1 MNTKNKPSRNCSSKR
16 ALNKI
21 YLNSNT
27 ILSTSIRCSKP
38 TVIELKEFPEIG
50 IHRHIFRLALFL
62 KNWRGGKVTTSE
74 AVDLIKQK
82 FYQRPQRRDLQPR
95 EVENAVANAFDSSPI
110 RRSPSRKVF
119 IPKQVMTSADSLWP
133 QTLQKLATEGA
144 CKDAVSEAL
153 KEYHWPVAKMVEES
167 PIDAR
172 HWSTQE
178 ILGGRYKPSDLIC
191 LGTLYAPKTRSLK
204 DWIKMGMKGDLLC
217 PNPMRVELGINMNG
231 DPSER
236 CRDNVGSRKFNVYE
250 CDDTSLDFDAK
261 ASLIKCLWDK
271 TGASLRMVVHSGGK
285 SLHAFFDASENE
297 EMNWQFMSLAVK
309 YGGDPD
315 MYRPEQQ
322 SRLPNAY
329 RLCKDT
335 GKPLLDKDGNKIR
348 QNCLYL
354 DQQ

>member
-1 MNTKNKPSRNCSSKR
+1 MAILKAYTKKSKGY
-16 ALNKI
+16 KGQ
-21 YLNSNT
+21 
-27 ILSTSIRCSKP
+27 KP
-38 TVIELKEFPEIG
+38 TVSDLHEFRNER
-50 IHRHIFRLALFL
+50 IHQHIFNQALFL
-62 KNWRGGKVTTSE
+62 KNWGGEKVTPSE

-95 EVENAVANAFDSSPI
+95 EVENAVAKAFDSSLI

-133 QTLQKLATEGA
+133 QTLQKLATEEA

-153 KEYHWPVAKMVEES
+153 EEYHWPVAKMIEQS

-172 HWSTQE
+172 NWSTHE
-178 ILGGRYKPSDLIC
+178 ILGVRYKPSDLIC
-191 LGTLYAPKTRSLK
+191 SGTFYAPKTRSLQ
-204 DWIKMGMKGDLLC
+204 DWISMGMQGDLFC
-217 PNPMRVELGINMNG
+217 PNPMRVEQGINMNG
-231 DPSER
+231 NPSER
-236 CRDNVGSRKFNVYE
+236 CRDNVGRRKFNVYE

-271 TGASLRMVVHSGGK
+271 TGANLRMVVHSGGK

-329 RLCKDT
+329 RFSKDI

-348 QNCLYL
+348 QTCLYL
-354 DQQ
+354 DPQ

>member
-1 MNTKNKPSRNCSSKR
+1 MAILKAYTKKSKGY
-16 ALNKI
+16 KGQ
-21 YLNSNT
+21 
-27 ILSTSIRCSKP
+27 KP
-38 TVIELKEFPEIG
+38 TVSDLHEFPDVG
-50 IHRHIFRLALFL
+50 IHLHAFNLALFL
-62 KNWRGGKVTTSE
+62 KNWGGEKVTPSE

-110 RRSPSRKVF
+110 RRSSSRKVF

-144 CKDAVSEAL
+144 CKDAVSKAL
-153 KEYHWPVAKMVEES
+153 EKYHWPVAKMVEQS
-167 PIDAR
+167 PVDAKGMS
-172 HWSTQE
+172 STE
-178 ILGGRYKPSDLIC
+178 VLRLNYKESDLIC
-191 LGTLYAPKTRSLK
+191 SGTFYTPKTRSLE
-204 DWIKMGMKGDLLC
+204 DWIKIGMQGDLFC
-217 PNPMRVELGINMNG
+217 PNPMRVERGINMDGN
-231 DPSER
+231 PSER
-236 CRDNVGSRKFNVYE
+236 CRDNVGRRKFNVYE
-250 CDDTSLDFDAK
+250 CDDTSLGFDAK
-261 ASLIKCLWDK
+261 ASLIKCLWDR
-271 TGASLRMVVHSGGK
+271 TGANLRMVVHSGGK

-348 QNCLYL
+348 QTCLYL
-354 DQQ
+354 DPQ

>member
-1 MNTKNKPSRNCSSKR
+1 MAILKAYTKKSKGY
-16 ALNKI
+16 KGQ
-21 YLNSNT
+21 
-27 ILSTSIRCSKP
+27 KP
-38 TVIELKEFPEIG
+38 TVSDLHEFPDVG
-50 IHRHIFRLALFL
+50 IHLHAFNLALFL
-62 KNWRGGKVTTSE
+62 KNWGGEKVTPSE

-95 EVENAVANAFDSSPI
+95 EVENAVSNAFDSSPI

-119 IPKQVMTSADSLWP
+119 IPRQVMTSVDSLWP

-144 CKDAVSEAL
+144 CKDAVSKAL
-153 KEYHWPVAKMVEES
+153 KEYHWPVAEMVEES

-172 HWSTQE
+172 HWSTHE
-178 ILGGRYKPSDLIC
+178 ILGVCYKPSDLIC
-191 LGTLYAPKTRSLK
+191 SGPLYAPKTCSMH
-204 DWIKMGMKGDLLC
+204 DWLNLGMKGDLFC
-217 PNPMRVELGINMNG
+217 PNPMRVERGINMDGN
-231 DPSER
+231 PSER

-250 CDDTSLDFDAK
+250 CDDTSLDFDTK

-271 TGASLRMVVHSGGK
+271 TGANLRMVVHSGGK

-335 GKPLLDKDGNKIR
+335 GRPLLDKDGNKIR